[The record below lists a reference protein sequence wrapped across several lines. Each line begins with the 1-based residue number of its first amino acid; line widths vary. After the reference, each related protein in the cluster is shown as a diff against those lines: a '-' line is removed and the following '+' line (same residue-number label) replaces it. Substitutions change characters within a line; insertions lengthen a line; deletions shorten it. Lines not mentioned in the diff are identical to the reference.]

1 MYDPKEIGL
10 ADLLLIFFNTH
21 DPTTLNRQGNDVGT
35 QYRSGIYY
43 TEVKQKELALE
54 VIQQLKTEKIF
65 TNPIVTEVKEATPF
79 YTAEEHLDYYNQNTD
94 QPYCT
99 YIIDPKIKKLKT
111 YFSNYIAIHNE

>member
-1 MYDPKEIGL
+1 M
-10 ADLLLIFFNTH
+10 
-21 DPTTLNRQGNDVGT
+21 
-35 QYRSGIYY
+35 
-43 TEVKQKELALE
+43 
-54 VIQQLKTEKIF
+54 KTEKIF

-111 YFSNYIAIHNE
+111 LKNLNFPGTKVM